1 MNKEIVDKR
10 KMSALKKILSLKWIA
25 AWSVVIYIVSLV
37 PIFAAS
43 VYAFPQADDWSYS
56 WRTHLAWVDTHS
68 LVEVVKGA
76 FAAVAE
82 AYMNWQGTFS
92 SIFLMSLQPGIW
104 GERFYAVVPF
114 LMTGLFTF
122 ATLFFLSYVLK
133 GTDRS
138 CRIIFSMAVLWL
150 TVQEIRCKPA
160 AFYWYNGAVH
170 YIVPYCFFLI
180 LVILVLKNLEK
191 EKHRWISFS
200 FSILLAVMTGGGN
213 LVTALLTFGCLGG
226 GLLFLLIRKRRK
238 RLWCVGIP
246 FAVNALAFGINI
258 LAPGNWLRQDLSGE
272 PSNPVISIL
281 RSFYYG
287 FFYIGEW
294 TDETVIL
301 MILLLIPVMVRMA
314 GQLRFRFPLP
324 GLVAGGS
331 FCTLSSMFTPMDY
344 AVHTVNI
351 GRVKNIIFAMYIL
364 LLMLNLLYFAGWYV
378 KNVRVQEV
386 GLNRGGFS
394 WKEGAGFYGLLAVL
408 SFNILLTSVAEPQR
422 FTSVLAV
429 KELGDGTAEE
439 FGTVAWNNI
448 QILKKAGKEAVIED
462 VPKDS
467 LLLTS
472 RDDIDQWHFG
482 AKMYFRKDQVTVLK
496 EENG

>member
-1 MNKEIVDKR
+1 
-10 KMSALKKILSLKWIA
+10 MSALKKFLSLKWIA
-25 AWSVVIYIVSLV
+25 VCAVIVYAVSLI

-56 WRTHLAWVDTHS
+56 WRTHLAWLDTHS
-68 LVEVVKGA
+68 LPEVLKGA
-76 FAAVAE
+76 AAAVAE

-104 GERFYAVVPF
+104 GECFYAAVPF
-114 LMTGLFTF
+114 LMCGLLTF
-122 ATLFFLSYVLK
+122 ATLFFLFYVLK

-138 CRIIFSMAVLWL
+138 CQVIFSMAVLWL

-180 LVILVLKNLEK
+180 LTVLILKNLRREK
-191 EKHRWISFS
+191 TGWISFL
-200 FSILLAVMTGGGN
+200 FSLLLAVMIGGGN
-213 LVTALLTFGCLGG
+213 LVTALLTFVCLGG
-226 GLLFLLIRKRRK
+226 GLLFLIVIKRRR
-238 RLWCVGIP
+238 RLWCVAAP
-246 FAVNALAFGINI
+246 LVVNAAAFGVNI
-258 LAPGNWLRQDLSGE
+258 LAPGNWLRQDVAGE
-272 PSNPVISIL
+272 PSNPVISVL

-294 TDETVIL
+294 TDETVLL
-301 MILLLIPVMVRMA
+301 MILLLLPIMIRMA
-314 GQLRFRFPLP
+314 GQMRFRFPLP
-324 GLVAGGS
+324 GAVAFFS
-331 FCTLSSMFTPMDY
+331 FCLLSSMFTPMDY

-351 GRVKNIIFAMYIL
+351 GRVQNIIFAMYIL
-364 LLMLNLLYFAGWYV
+364 LLMLNLLYFTGWCL
-378 KNVRVQEV
+378 KNVWGREAAPA
-386 GLNRGGFS
+386 GSGFS
-394 WKEGAGFYGLLAVL
+394 GKEGACFYSLLAVL
-408 SFNILLTSVAEPQR
+408 AFNILLTAAAEPQR

-429 KELGDGTAEE
+429 KELSDGTAEE
-439 FGTVAWNNI
+439 FGTAAWDNI
-448 QILKKAGKEAVIED
+448 QVLKEEGKEARIRE

-482 AKMYFRKDQVTVLK
+482 AKMYFRKDKVTVLESK
-496 EENG
+496 DR

>member
-1 MNKEIVDKR
+1 MN
-10 KMSALKKILSLKWIA
+10 ALKKFLSLKWIA
-25 AWSVVIYIVSLV
+25 AWSVVVYGLSLI

-82 AYMNWQGTFS
+82 AYMDWQGTFS

-114 LMTGLFTF
+114 LMTGLLTF
-122 ATLFFLSYVLK
+122 ATVFFLSYVLK
-133 GTDRS
+133 GADRS

-150 TVQEIRCKPA
+150 TIQEIRCKPA

-170 YIVPYCFFLI
+170 YVVPYCFLLI
-180 LVILVLKNLEK
+180 LAALILKNLQK
-191 EKHRWISFS
+191 EKPGRISFF
-200 FSILLAVMTGGGN
+200 FSLLLAFMIGGGN
-213 LVTALLTFGCLGG
+213 LVTALLTFVSLSGA
-226 GLLFLLIRKRRK
+226 LLFLLIIRRRK
-238 RLWCVGIP
+238 RLWCVAIP
-246 FAVNALAFGINI
+246 LAVNTVAFGINV
-258 LAPGNWLRQDLSGE
+258 LAPGNWLRQDVSGE
-272 PSNPVISIL
+272 PSNPVVSIL

-294 TDETVIL
+294 TDETVLL
-301 MILLLIPVMVRMA
+301 MILLLIPVMVRIA

-324 GLVAGGS
+324 GVVALSS
-331 FCTLSSMFTPMDY
+331 FCLLSSMFTPSDY

-364 LLMLNLLYFAGWYV
+364 LLMLNLLYFTGWYV
-378 KNVRVQEV
+378 KNVQRQEV
-386 GLNRGGFS
+386 TLNGGRFS
-394 WKEGAGFYGLLAVL
+394 GKEGVCFYGLLAV
-408 SFNILLTSVAEPQR
+408 FVFHILLTAVAEPQR

-429 KELGDGTAEE
+429 KELSDGTAEE
-439 FGTVAWNNI
+439 FGTAAWNNI
-448 QILKKAGKEAVIED
+448 QILKKDEKEAVIKE

-482 AKMYFRKDQVTVLK
+482 AKMYFRKDKVTVL
-496 EENG
+496 EEKDR

>member
-1 MNKEIVDKR
+1 MR
-10 KMSALKKILSLKWIA
+10 WIA
-25 AWSVVIYIVSLV
+25 ACAVIVYAVSLI

-68 LVEVVKGA
+68 LLAVLKGA
-76 FAAVAE
+76 ASAVAE

-104 GERFYAVVPF
+104 GERYYAAVPF
-114 LMTGLFTF
+114 FMCGLLTF
-122 ATLFFLSYVLK
+122 ATLFFLFYVLK

-180 LVILVLKNLEK
+180 FGVLILKNLQK
-191 EKHRWISFS
+191 EKTGWISFL
-200 FSILLAVMTGGGN
+200 FSLLLAVMIGGGN
-213 LVTALLTFGCLGG
+213 LVTALLAFVCLAG
-226 GLLFLLIRKRRK
+226 GLLILLMIKRRK
-238 RLWCVGIP
+238 RLWCVAVP
-246 FAVNALAFGINI
+246 FAVNATAFGVNI
-258 LAPGNWLRQDLSGE
+258 LAPGNWLRQDAAGE
-272 PSNPVISIL
+272 PSNPAVSVL

-294 TDETVIL
+294 TDETVLL
-301 MILLLIPVMVRMA
+301 MILILIPIMIRMA

-324 GLVAGGS
+324 GVVALFS
-331 FCTLSSMFTPMDY
+331 FCLLSSMFTPMDY

-364 LLMLNLLYFAGWYV
+364 LLSLNLLYVTGWYV
-378 KNVRVQEV
+378 KNVQKRDVAQKGERLS
-386 GLNRGGFS
+386 G
-394 WKEGAGFYGLLAVL
+394 KEGICFYGLLAVFVFQL
-408 SFNILLTSVAEPQR
+408 ALVSAAEPQR

-429 KELGDGTAEE
+429 KELSDGTAEK
-439 FGTVAWNNI
+439 FGTAAWNNI
-448 QILKKAGKEAVIED
+448 QILKQEGKEAIIED

-482 AKMYFRKDQVTVLK
+482 AKMYFRKEHVTIFK